1 MKTLN
6 LTKILSALLLTF
18 LISCNTDNSSDDIMA
33 DNESLYTTNSTEYLI
48 YVPSDEILDFDSQFE
63 EDMGV
68 YNLDIDSERE
78 SFINVNENKLLI
90 PIQSGYVINSEVNP
104 TDTEIK
110 IKEISAGIKF
120 KLARKNPSSNPNK
133 CQGGCK
139 CGIGFRCGSTKEIG
153 VKVGTSVDFDPEIR
167 DAYAY
172 QFIDTENNYYIF
184 EFTTNIDWEGLDN
197 E

>member
-6 LTKILSALLLTF
+6 LVKILSFTLFTF
-18 LISCNTDNSSDDIMA
+18 LISCTSNNLNDDIVV

-48 YVPSDEILDFDSQFE
+48 YVPSEEILDFDLQFE
-63 EDMGV
+63 KEMGV
-68 YNLDIDSERE
+68 HNLDIDSERK

-90 PIQSGYVINSEVNP
+90 PIQSGYEINSEVNP
-104 TDTEIK
+104 NDTKIK
-110 IKEISAGIKF
+110 VKEISAGIKF
-120 KLARKNPSSNPNK
+120 KLARKNPRSDPNK

-153 VKVGTSVDFDPEIR
+153 IKVGTSIDFDPEIR

-184 EFTTNIDWEGLDN
+184 EFTTNIDWEKLDN